1 MDKLPPYVPIASD
14 TYPMSP
20 LPSLSSGYYSSETPD
35 DRMVL
40 STELLAKDSHR
51 SQARTRIAT
60 VLAVTMTHQSVLS
73 GPTADVMAIS
83 TLNVGFNTVLSS
95 STDSTIDILAKSENH
110 LPLASSA
117 TSETSGDAGLEAKF
131 AVVASVVS
139 VLGVLG
145 AIVCAM
151 LFVLCRR
158 RRQVREVLKPR
169 NHGECSAISP
179 SSRSSDSPYHITW

>member
-1 MDKLPPYVPIASD
+1 MDKLQPYVLIASN
-14 TYPMSP
+14 TFPMSP
-20 LPSLSSGYYSSETPD
+20 LPSLSGRNFSSGTRY

-40 STELLAKDSHR
+40 STELLAE
-51 SQARTRIAT
+51 TRIAT

-110 LPLASSA
+110 LPLTSSA
-117 TSETSGDAGLEAKF
+117 ASETFGDAGLEAKF

-158 RRQVREVLKPR
+158 RKQVREVLKPR
-169 NHGECSAISP
+169 DHGECSAIFP
-179 SSRSSDSPYHITW
+179 SICSSGSPYHITW